1 MKHDYNPSGSVII
14 FTSGKTEYAYQPVNI
29 EQLVILQWQVI
40 LHVQIAIYRNKI
52 GEKYANL

>member
-14 FTSGKTEYAYQPVNI
+14 FPSGKTVYTYQPVNN
-29 EQLVILQWQVI
+29 EQLVFLKWQVT
-40 LHVQIAIYRNKI
+40 LHVQKAIYRNKI